1 MGQLYLQG
9 LGVEKN
15 EAEGKKWLSLAKQP
29 NRTVQLNQAGIPI
42 RKPVGPALPP
52 MGQQA
57 KSGANGGFVDPQPGY
72 DMASDQARQFQANQ
86 QKGAAEEQ
94 ARAQE
99 ADRFRQQQ
107 NEWSRQEME
116 RQTQMQNSPY

>member
-1 MGQLYLQG
+1 
-9 LGVEKN
+9 
-15 EAEGKKWLSLAKQP
+15 
-29 NRTVQLNQAGIPI
+29 
-42 RKPVGPALPP
+42 
-52 MGQQA
+52 
-57 KSGANGGFVDPQPGY
+57 
-72 DMASDQARQFQANQ
+72 MASDQALQFQANQ